1 VRHELAHIRNR
12 DVDLAYL
19 TISLWHAFLLGA
31 LVPFIVTLLDE
42 SASTVTGVGWR
53 IGALAL
59 LVYLTR
65 NAVLRS
71 RELYADVRASAA
83 PGAADGVRRALAG
96 LPRPRRDAFGGL
108 FRLHP
113 RPAER
118 LAAVEDTRP
127 LFALDLATAF
137 GAGVA
142 ATIAY
147 ESVVSLVEVFVADPL
162 DLRFLAAL
170 AFAPATVGVVGVALW
185 RASSGALADR
195 RRPPA
200 SWPLALALAAGFMV
214 GPELALIRIADATGD
229 DAMLGELLH
238 GRGLPWAAG
247 LVAALVLTLAWIRA
261 CASVWLR
268 SLAGR
273 DPRLATI
280 AGLLAGSA
288 LLTIVLGVFYVTR
301 DTRAV
306 IGVASDATAL
316 QHAAVSEV
324 VRAGPEWLWQ
334 LALNPQLEWV
344 LLRPEILPALI
355 LLWAFPLAA
364 VLLRRRPAREE
375 QTRWAFLD
383 PGGRLDVPVLAS
395 HALRP
400 LAVGLA
406 AGAAFLL
413 AELLLRLGLRAG
425 VSAAT
430 RQRDELLLAFFAW
443 QVLLAL
449 AAQAGAGA
457 VATAVSGHRARVVD
471 GLAAAFVTGSIAVVG
486 IVAGP
491 SAAGCV
497 DAIALNPGPCAWS
510 VSADFTWV
518 VYRQVVA
525 EGALAA
531 LAAGLATVGVLAVV
545 RRRGPVE
552 ELQPAGLAG

>member
-1 VRHELAHIRNR
+1 
-12 DVDLAYL
+12 
-19 TISLWHAFLLGA
+19 
-31 LVPFIVTLLDE
+31 
-42 SASTVTGVGWR
+42 
-53 IGALAL
+53 
-59 LVYLTR
+59 
-65 NAVLRS
+65 
-71 RELYADVRASAA
+71 
-83 PGAADGVRRALAG
+83 
-96 LPRPRRDAFGGL
+96 
-108 FRLHP
+108 
-113 RPAER
+113 
-118 LAAVEDTRP
+118 
-127 LFALDLATAF
+127 
-137 GAGVA
+137 
-142 ATIAY
+142 
-147 ESVVSLVEVFVADPL
+147 
-162 DLRFLAAL
+162 
-170 AFAPATVGVVGVALW
+170 
-185 RASSGALADR
+185 
-195 RRPPA
+195 
-200 SWPLALALAAGFMV
+200 
-214 GPELALIRIADATGD
+214 
-229 DAMLGELLH
+229 
-238 GRGLPWAAG
+238 
-247 LVAALVLTLAWIRA
+247 VAALVLTLAWIRA

-306 IGVASDATAL
+306 IGVASEATAL
-316 QHAAVSEV
+316 QLAAVSEV

-449 AAQAGAGA
+449 AAQACAGA

-471 GLAAAFVTGSIAVVG
+471 GLAAAFNAGSIAVLG

-545 RRRGPVE
+545 RRREPVE